1 MRFVDVKRIAL
12 YYKAIPGML
21 HLLRQERAEL
31 EEEYNGLGST
41 AADGTPHGS
50 SPGKP
55 TEELGLRALENGT
68 GERLAQIAEQERVL
82 LEDQAV
88 IRACL
93 DGLNSKYK
101 QLVLMRYVRG
111 YSWAKIGVRLG
122 TPDSTARSWHERA
135 MERLGEALEEYAA
148 NPTDTVPGGGA
159 GSTGAYGPRL
169 ARAYIISGEKILP
182 GNQGERN
189 GPLPSPAAGFRRS
202 GRAGK
207 AL

>member
-41 AADGTPHGS
+41 AADGPPHGS

-55 TEELGLRALENGT
+55 TEELGLRALEDGT
-68 GERLAQIAEQERVL
+68 GERLAQIAEQEREL

-88 IRACL
+88 IRGCL

-135 MERLGEALEEYAA
+135 MERLSL
-148 NPTDTVPGGGA
+148 
-159 GSTGAYGPRL
+159 S
-169 ARAYIISGEKILP
+169 ARAYDRILK
-182 GNQGERN
+182 
-189 GPLPSPAAGFRRS
+189 AARTIADLA
-202 GRAGK
+202 GRADSVQTDIAEAINYRSLDRGNWGR
-207 AL
+207 

>member
-88 IRACL
+88 IRVCL

-135 MERLGEALEEYAA
+135 MERLGEALEET
-148 NPTDTVPGGGA
+148 PDHRG
-159 GSTGAYGPRL
+159 L
-169 ARAYIISGEKILP
+169 A
-182 GNQGERN
+182 
-189 GPLPSPAAGFRRS
+189 
-202 GRAGK
+202 GRASR
-207 AL
+207 AHT

>member
-88 IRACL
+88 IRVCL

-135 MERLGEALEEYAA
+135 MERLSL
-148 NPTDTVPGGGA
+148 
-159 GSTGAYGPRL
+159 S
-169 ARAYIISGEKILP
+169 ARAYDRILKVARTIADLAESSVIEAEHLAEAM
-182 GNQGERN
+182 QYSSLDR
-189 GPLPSPAAGFRRS
+189 AAGS
-202 GRAGK
+202 
-207 AL
+207 

>member
-68 GERLAQIAEQERVL
+68 GERLAQ
-82 LEDQAV
+82 D
-88 IRACL
+88 
-93 DGLNSKYK
+93 
-101 QLVLMRYVRG
+101 RG
-111 YSWAKIGVRLG
+111 
-122 TPDSTARSWHERA
+122 T
-135 MERLGEALEEYAA
+135 
-148 NPTDTVPGGGA
+148 GA
-159 GSTGAYGPRL
+159 G
-169 ARAYIISGEKILP
+169 
-182 GNQGERN
+182 
-189 GPLPSPAAGFRRS
+189 AAGGSGRDPGLS
-202 GRAGK
+202 GRAEQ
-207 AL
+207 

>member
-88 IRACL
+88 IRVCL

-135 MERLGEALEEYAA
+135 MERLGEALEET
-148 NPTDTVPGGGA
+148 PDHRGLA
-159 GSTGAYGPRL
+159 GLSL
-169 ARAYIISGEKILP
+169 IHI
-182 GNQGERN
+182 
-189 GPLPSPAAGFRRS
+189 
-202 GRAGK
+202 
-207 AL
+207 

>member
-88 IRACL
+88 IRVCL

-135 MERLGEALEEYAA
+135 MERHRITGGLRAALRAR
-148 NPTDTVPGGGA
+148 VPNKRRKIFA
-159 GSTGAYGPRL
+159 GKPGRTGRDY
-169 ARAYIISGEKILP
+169 
-182 GNQGERN
+182 
-189 GPLPSPAAGFRRS
+189 PLPCRQLPAE
-202 GRAGK
+202 RAGVET

>member
-93 DGLNSKYK
+93 DGAE
-101 QLVLMRYVRG
+101 Q
-111 YSWAKIGVRLG
+111 
-122 TPDSTARSWHERA
+122 
-135 MERLGEALEEYAA
+135 
-148 NPTDTVPGGGA
+148 
-159 GSTGAYGPRL
+159 
-169 ARAYIISGEKILP
+169 
-182 GNQGERN
+182 
-189 GPLPSPAAGFRRS
+189 
-202 GRAGK
+202 
-207 AL
+207 